1 VTTTETSQ
9 FESLAALPD
18 VHIPLTL
25 TVLSPISHGA
35 GTSGNTQLLRTREVV
50 GPDGSRA
57 SVPYVSGNSLRH
69 TLRAAMAWHLVRT
82 LEVEDGSLSKR
93 VVDLLWSGGALTTTG
108 NQADLDMIRRVHQL
122 VPGLGLFGYSAK
134 SDITAGTLWVDDV
147 ELVCAEN
154 AHRLPPRLADHP
166 HASMPNGAFRSE
178 VFGTRHDVLG
188 TPVDRFIKTVDEL
201 VGGMESVQMIHD
213 MQVIKP
219 GATLYTGLHLVAPT
233 FGHLA
238 AFATAVTEAMPT
250 VDGRPVLNLGGKR
263 ATGYGQCAV
272 ELDASWKIP
281 DQYRDVAGLVA
292 AYEDHLRTH
301 RAEILTLLE
310 EITG

>member
-1 VTTTETSQ
+1 MTVIVGPNP

-25 TVLSPISHGA
+25 TALSPISHGA

-57 SVPYVSGNSLRH
+57 SVPYISGNSLRH
-69 TLRAAMAWHLVRT
+69 TLRAAFAWHLVRT
-82 LEVEDGSLSKR
+82 LEVEDGSLAKR
-93 VVDLLWSGGALTTTG
+93 TVDLLWSGGALTTTG

-122 VPGLGLFGYSAK
+122 VPGLGLLGYSAK

-147 ELVCAEN
+147 DLVCAEN

-166 HASMPNGAFRSE
+166 HASMPNGAFRTE
-178 VFGTRHDVLG
+178 TFGTRHDVAG
-188 TPVDRFIKTVDEL
+188 TPVDRFIRLAEL
-201 VGGMESVQMIHD
+201 DGTLDSVQMIND

-219 GATLYTGLHLVAPT
+219 GATLYTGLHLAVPT

-238 AFATAVTEAMPT
+238 AFVTAWSEAAPH
-250 VDGRPVLNLGGKR
+250 VDGRQVINLGGKR
-263 ATGYGQCAV
+263 AVGYGQCQV
-272 ELDASWKIP
+272 DADWQSLEQLS
-281 DQYRDVAGLVA
+281 DGLVA
-292 AYEDHLRTH
+292 AYETHLRDH
-301 RAEILTLLE
+301 REEILNLLG

>member
-1 VTTTETSQ
+1 MTVIVGPNP

-25 TVLSPISHGA
+25 TALSPISHGA

-69 TLRAAMAWHLVRT
+69 TLRAAFAWHLVRT
-82 LEVEDGSLSKR
+82 LDVEDGSLAKR
-93 VVDLLWSGGALTTTG
+93 TVDLLWSGGALTTTG

-122 VPGLGLFGYSAK
+122 IPGLGLFGYSAK
-134 SDITAGTLWVDDV
+134 SDIIAGTLWVDDV

-166 HASMPNGAFRSE
+166 HASMPNGAFRTE
-178 VFGTRHDVLG
+178 TFGTRHDVAG
-188 TPVDRFIKTVDEL
+188 TPVDRFIRLAEL
-201 VGGMESVQMIHD
+201 GGALESVQMISD

-219 GATLYTGLHLVAPT
+219 GATLYTGLHLFVPT
-233 FGHLA
+233 FGHIA
-238 AFATAVTEAMPT
+238 AFAASFHAAAPR
-250 VDGRPVLNLGGKR
+250 VDGRDVINLGGKR
-263 ATGYGQCAV
+263 SVGYGQCEVTIV
-272 ELDASWKIP
+272 EEWDLPFQTSELA
-281 DQYRDVAGLVA
+281 A
-292 AYEDHLRTH
+292 AYETHLRDH
-301 RAEILTLLE
+301 RAEILALLE

>member
-1 VTTTETSQ
+1 MTVIVGPNP

-25 TVLSPISHGA
+25 TALSPISHGA

-69 TLRAAMAWHLVRT
+69 TLRAAFAWHLVRT
-82 LEVEDGSLSKR
+82 LDVEDGSLAKR
-93 VVDLLWSGGALTTTG
+93 TVDLLWSGGALTTTG

-134 SDITAGTLWVDDV
+134 SDIIAGTLWVDDV

-166 HASMPNGAFRSE
+166 HASMPNGAFRTE
-178 VFGTRHDVLG
+178 TFGTRHDVAG
-188 TPVDRFIKTVDEL
+188 TPVDRFIQLAEL
-201 VGGMESVQMIHD
+201 GGALESVQMISD

-219 GATLYTGLHLVAPT
+219 GATLYTGLHLFVPT
-233 FGHLA
+233 FGHIA
-238 AFATAVTEAMPT
+238 AFAAAWNEAAPR
-250 VDGRPVLNLGGKR
+250 VDGRDVINLGGKR
-263 ATGYGQCAV
+263 SVGYGQCEVTIV
-272 ELDASWKIP
+272 EAWDLPFQTSE
-281 DQYRDVAGLVA
+281 LVA
-292 AYEDHLRTH
+292 AYETHLRDH
-301 RAEILTLLE
+301 RAEILALLE